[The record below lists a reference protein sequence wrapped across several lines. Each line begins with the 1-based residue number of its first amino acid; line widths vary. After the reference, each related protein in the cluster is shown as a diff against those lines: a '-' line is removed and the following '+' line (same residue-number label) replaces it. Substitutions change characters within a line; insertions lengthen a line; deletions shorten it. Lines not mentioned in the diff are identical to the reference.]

1 VNAGRCCNSIGE
13 RAETRPA
20 RPSYLG
26 FAGWMVPGVVLAIL
40 PKCPACLAAYV
51 AVGTG
56 LALSAPAAAYLRTT
70 LVALCIGSLA
80 YLGVRRLWRC
90 VVGFG
95 AETRARGASSK

>member
-1 VNAGRCCNSIGE
+1 MNAGRCCKSIGE

-26 FAGWMVPGVVLAIL
+26 FAGWLLPGVVLAIL

-70 LVALCIGSLA
+70 LLALCVGSLA
-80 YLGVRRLWRC
+80 YLGARRLWSF
-90 VVGFG
+90 VIGLG
-95 AETRARGASSK
+95 AGTRV